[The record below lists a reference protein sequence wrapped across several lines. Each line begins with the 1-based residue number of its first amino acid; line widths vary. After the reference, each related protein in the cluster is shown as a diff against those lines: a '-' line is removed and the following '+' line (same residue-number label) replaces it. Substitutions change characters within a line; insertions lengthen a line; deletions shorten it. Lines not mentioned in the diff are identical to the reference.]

1 MRRGTTPAIPLTVDD
16 NIVDWTVYVTLRN
29 GGNVLT
35 LTNDA
40 LSMTYENQKTTI
52 AFSLT
57 QEQTLAFSVGTC
69 EVQVR
74 AIHDGTAIATNIGK
88 LDVKRILKEG
98 VIDEQ

>member
-1 MRRGTTPAIPLTVDD
+1 MRRGTTPAITLTVDYD
-16 NIVDWTVYVTLRN
+16 VTAWTVYVTLKN

-35 LTNDA
+35 LENDA
-40 LSMTYENQKTTI
+40 LTMEYANSKTTI

-74 AIHDGTAIATNIGK
+74 AIHDGTAIATNIQK
-88 LDVKRILKEG
+88 LDVARILKDG
-98 VIDEQ
+98 VIDE